1 MPLRQD
7 GPRRAT
13 ALLTALALSG
23 CGVGPAYKKPVTEMP
38 PAFTSAAA
46 PPAAPLPTTGWW
58 RGFGAPEL
66 DRLMDLAAAGSPD
79 VQAAAA
85 RIVQADQ
92 AARVAGSPLLPAI
105 TGTIG
110 QSYTRTGVSSGGFT
124 SLSGLTTSGVTGGTG
139 LTTTGT
145 TGGTTTTGTTTGT
158 TGTSIGTTT
167 TGTSTT
173 GTTTTGTTGSTLGG
187 STSHYID
194 SRSYSAQLSAS
205 YEVDFWGKNLD
216 ALRAAQAAALA
227 SRFDA
232 QTVWLTTSSSIATTY
247 FQAAGFRDR
256 LAIARNNLKTASDVL
271 DAFRGRLT
279 VGTASLLDV
288 SQQEALV
295 AGYRA
300 QIPALQSQYQQ
311 EVLALGILVGVPPE
325 RIVLDPAP
333 LVSLALPAV
342 NPGLPSDL
350 LRRRPDVAYAEEELV
365 SQNQTVRQDFA
376 DFFPSL
382 QLTASGGLSSAALSM
397 ITGPG
402 TVVASLAS
410 QLVQTIFDNG
420 LKSGTLGQAK
430 GRYRELVADYVKSV
444 LQALTDTETALTQAS
459 FAAEQERLETEAVRT
474 AQRSAD
480 IARAQLQAGTVDIV
494 TVLNTQTTLFGDQDT
509 LAQVRISRFTAL
521 VSLYKALGGGWDRD
535 FTEHRPA

>member
-1 MPLRQD
+1 
-7 GPRRAT
+7 
-13 ALLTALALSG
+13 
-23 CGVGPAYKKPVTEMP
+23 
-38 PAFTSAAA
+38 
-46 PPAAPLPTTGWW
+46 
-58 RGFGAPEL
+58 
-66 DRLMDLAAAGSPD
+66 MDMAAAGSPD

-92 AARVAGSPLLPAI
+92 AARVAGSPLLPGI
-105 TGTIG
+105 TGTLG
-110 QSYTRTGVSSGGFT
+110 QNYQRTGSSGAGFGSFST
-124 SLSGLTTSGVTGGTG
+124 SVPSSSTSSGTSA
-139 LTTTGT
+139 TTGT
-145 TGGTTTTGTTTGT
+145 TA
-158 TGTSIGTTT
+158 TSFG
-167 TGTSTT
+167 STT
-173 GTTTTGTTGSTLGG
+173 GQ
-187 STSHYID
+187 SHYFD
-194 SRSYSAQLSAS
+194 TRSYSAQLSAS

-216 ALRAAQAAALA
+216 ALRSAQASALA

-232 QTVWLTTSSSIATTY
+232 QTVWLTTAASIASTY
-247 FQAAGFRDR
+247 FQAAGYRDR
-256 LAIARNNLKTASDVL
+256 LAIARHNLQTASDVL

-311 EVLALGILVGVPPE
+311 EVLALGILVGEPPE

-333 LVSLALPAV
+333 LVGLTLPAV
-342 NPGLPSDL
+342 DPGLPSDL
-350 LRRRPDVAYAEEELV
+350 LRRRPDVANAEEQLV
-365 SQNQTVRQDFA
+365 AQNQTVRQDVA
-376 DFFPSL
+376 DFYPSL

-420 LKSGTLGQAK
+420 LKSGTLGGAK
-430 GRYRELVADYVKSV
+430 GRYRELAADYVKSV

-459 FAAEQERLETEAVRT
+459 FAAEQEQLEAEAVRT

-509 LAQVRISRFTAL
+509 LAQVRIARFTAL
-521 VSLYKALGGGWDRD
+521 VSLYKALGGGWSREI
-535 FTEHRPA
+535 TEHRPA